1 MFVLYEGDTYME
13 KKYDIGLLLFVGI
26 VGGCIGGMM
35 SGIVIEALR
44 KQPCPP
50 PIPPRPRYHPGK
62 KVKRA

>member
-1 MFVLYEGDTYME
+1 ME